1 MIKRVINSLWVLPW
15 VMVFEDS
22 LQVLSSSLWWFS
34 PSAVSDSLG
43 SRELQHTGSACPSLS
58 PGVCSNSCPLG
69 IILANLLGAQCAAP
83 PSLPPRAA
91 AGGSL
96 HWPSF
101 GIESSS
107 VVMMWVVAVSVNGG
121 ILHLAMIVNEPSPG
135 TRGWPA
141 CWRTNPAWTLA
152 WQNLFIGKDRKRLNE

>member
-1 MIKRVINSLWVLPW
+1 MSCSTPGLPVLHCLPE
-15 VMVFEDS
+15 FA
-22 LQVLSSSLWWFS
+22 QTHVLLVSSWL
-34 PSAVSDSLG
+34 
-43 SRELQHTGSACPSLS
+43 
-58 PGVCSNSCPLG
+58 
-69 IILANLLGAQCAAP
+69 IYLGAQCAAP

-135 TRGWPA
+135 TWGWPA